1 MLQKRHAIG
10 KVAAVAIG
18 KNHLLVNHQ
27 NKWRHLLVGRALA
40 HVNSKN
46 EQQCKNEHENSGAAA
61 RATSTTMFFTRKER
75 SDLTRSS
82 PSGSKAKR

>member
-10 KVAAVAIG
+10 KVAAVEIG

-46 EQQCKNEHENSGAAA
+46 EHDNSGAVA
-61 RATSTTMFFTRKER
+61 RATGTTMFFTRKER